1 MTTRLAAPADRVW
14 AELQK
19 PLLLQHVA
27 AGRLRFVPVEPPAF
41 PERWREGD
49 YRVALRGLGWLPL
62 GEQVISI
69 RIREGERELQDQ
81 GSSPLLRRWDHR
93 ISVEPDGAAASR
105 YTDRIEFDA
114 GLLNPLLLPL
124 LKSFFRHRQR
134 RWRRLVDNG
143 FDYSAA

>member
-19 PLLLQHVA
+19 PRLLQYVA

-41 PERWREGD
+41 PERWRDGE

-69 RIREGERELQDQ
+69 RISASERKLHDH
-81 GSSPLLRRWDHR
+81 GSSPFFRRWDHR
-93 ISVEPDGAAASR
+93 ISVEPGGPAASR

-114 GLLNPLLLPL
+114 GLLNALLLPL
-124 LKSFFRHRQR
+124 VKSFFRHRQR

-143 FDYSAA
+143 FDYSAD